1 MKNLKLYQTP
11 EMVVLPVDPVD
22 LITAS
27 DNDKPWNEKWTDYIF
42 R

>member
-1 MKNLKLYQTP
+1 MT
-11 EMVVLPVDPVD
+11 VVSIEVVD

-27 DNDKPWNEKWTDYIF
+27 DNDARWDSKWTDYIF